1 MNPEVSHTPKD
12 KAPNESVPDWSGV
25 DWESMTDRELL
36 VTIAKSTLRTSN
48 NIAFFFWIQVISAGV
63 VVLYLLISSANS

>member
-1 MNPEVSHTPKD
+1 MDPEVSHTPKD
-12 KAPNESVPDWSGV
+12 KVPNESVPDWSGV